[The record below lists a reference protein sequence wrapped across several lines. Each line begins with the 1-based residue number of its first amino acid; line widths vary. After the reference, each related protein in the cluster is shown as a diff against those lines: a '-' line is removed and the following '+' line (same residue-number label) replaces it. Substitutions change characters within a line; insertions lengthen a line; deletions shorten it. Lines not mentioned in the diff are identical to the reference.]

1 MSMKRSRSRSCL
13 NWTLGIL
20 GVLVL
25 CVVGALVVWRM
36 SGREIGGEQATLSIA
51 CSPDKMGVYE
61 QLVER
66 FAQGDPRLSSNRRVT
81 IQLTSLDSEQMVQEA
96 GSNLYHA
103 VTPDS
108 SLWLAEIDRH
118 WAQQTGQQ
126 GAVLV
131 GDTTRATVSPV
142 VIAMWRD
149 VATSLGYPG
158 KDLGWQDLLRA
169 AEDPQFKWSHPSA
182 NTASGLLTTLAIF
195 YAGSGVKRDL
205 TEEAATA
212 QATIDYV
219 SRLEK
224 TVKYYGEGESAVM
237 EQVSQRGRSYLDAFV
252 VQERL
257 VVQYNRQHEGQ
268 LVAIYPVEGTLW
280 ADHPLALLENP
291 ERTDEERQAYALF
304 KEFLLSTETQQFIL
318 QQGFRPTDLSI
329 PLDQP
334 DSPISEMYGAD
345 PTRPY
350 TTLQIPGPSVVSVVR
365 NAWQYTKR
373 RTNIYL
379 VADISG
385 SMEGIKLQDAKEA
398 LHIFLDQVQ
407 GDEERIGLIAFAS
420 TASEV
425 APLAPLGQGR
435 GRLQA
440 AIDGLAAGGNTALLD
455 SVDLALIKLQD
466 LNDTERINAIVVM
479 TDGKENR
486 SRVRLSA
493 LLDNLSRTSESNT
506 PVVVF
511 CIAYGR
517 DADLDVLES
526 ISGASGG
533 FTRQGDPETIKN
545 LYKTLSTYF

>member
-1 MSMKRSRSRSCL
+1 VSVQRDRSRSCL
-13 NWTLGIL
+13 LWTVGIL
-20 GVLVL
+20 GALAL
-25 CVVGALVVWRM
+25 CAVGVAVAWRLM
-36 SGREIGGEQATLSIA
+36 GRETGGQNVTLSIA
-51 CSPDKMGVYE
+51 CSPDKADVYQ
-61 QLVER
+61 QLVDR
-66 FAQGDPRLSSNRRVT
+66 FAQGDPRLPNGKRVE
-81 IQLTSLDSEQMVQEA
+81 IQLTSLDSEQMVEQAE
-96 GSNLYHA
+96 SNLYHA
-103 VTPDS
+103 ISPDS
-108 SLWLAEIDRH
+108 SLWLAEIDRK
-118 WAQQTGQQ
+118 WAEKTGQE
-126 GAVLV
+126 GATLV

-149 VATSLGYPG
+149 VATSLGYPD

-169 AEDPQFKWSHPSA
+169 AESPQFKWSHPSA

-205 TEEAATA
+205 TAEAATA

-219 SRLEK
+219 ARLEK
-224 TVKYYGEGESAVM
+224 TVKYYGEGELAVM
-237 EQVSQRGRSYLDAFV
+237 EQIAQRGRSYLDAFV
-252 VQERL
+252 VQERM
-257 VVQYNRQHEGQ
+257 VVQYNRQHDGQ

-291 ERTDEERQAYALF
+291 QRTDEERLAYNLF
-304 KEFLLSTETQQFIL
+304 KEFLLSAESQQFIL

-334 DSPISEMYGAD
+334 DSPIRSEYGAD
-345 PTRPY
+345 ASRPY

-365 NAWQYTKR
+365 SAWQYTKR

-379 VADISG
+379 IADVSG
-385 SMEGIKLQDAKEA
+385 SMEGTKLKDAKEA
-398 LHIFLDQVQ
+398 LQTFLGQVQ
-407 GDEERIGLIAFAS
+407 SNEERIGLITFAS
-420 TASEV
+420 TATEV
-425 APLAPLGQGR
+425 VPLTPLEQGR
-435 GRLQA
+435 QRLQG
-440 AIDGLAAGGNTALLD
+440 AIDGLVAGGNTALLD

-466 LNDTERINAIVVM
+466 LGDAERINAIVVM

-486 SRVRLSA
+486 SRVRINTLVDSLQRA
-493 LLDNLSRTSESNT
+493 SESDA

-517 DADLDVLES
+517 DADFQVLES
-526 ISGASGG
+526 ISEASGG

>member
-1 MSMKRSRSRSCL
+1 M
-13 NWTLGIL
+13 
-20 GVLVL
+20 
-25 CVVGALVVWRM
+25 
-36 SGREIGGEQATLSIA
+36 
-51 CSPDKMGVYE
+51 DVYE
-61 QLVER
+61 QLVAR
-66 FAQGDPRLSSNRRVT
+66 FAQGEPRLPGNKRFT
-81 IQLTSLDSEQMVQEA
+81 IELTALDSEQMVQEA
-96 GSNLYHA
+96 GSNLYQA

-257 VVQYNRQHEGQ
+257 VVQYNRQHPGQ

-304 KEFLLSTETQQFIL
+304 KEFLLSAETQQFIL

-334 DSPISEMYGAD
+334 DSPISEAYGAD

-379 VADISG
+379 VADVSG
-385 SMEGIKLQDAKEA
+385 SMEGTKLQDAKEA
-398 LHIFLDQVQ
+398 LRIFLDQVQ
-407 GDEERIGLIAFAS
+407 GDEERIGLISFAS
-420 TASEV
+420 TAAEV
-425 APLAPLGQGR
+425 APLTPLGQGR
-435 GRLQA
+435 ERLQA
-440 AIDGLAAGGNTALLD
+440 AIDGLVAGGNTALLD

-517 DADLDVLES
+517 DADLNVLES
-526 ISGASGG
+526 ISSASGG

>member
-1 MSMKRSRSRSCL
+1 VSVQRDRSRSCL
-13 NWTLGIL
+13 LWTVGIL
-20 GVLVL
+20 GALAL
-25 CVVGALVVWRM
+25 CAVGVAVAWRLM
-36 SGREIGGEQATLSIA
+36 GRETGGQNVTLSIA
-51 CSPDKMGVYE
+51 CSPDKADVYQ
-61 QLVER
+61 QLVDR
-66 FAQGDPRLSSNRRVT
+66 FAQGDPRLPNGKRVE
-81 IQLTSLDSEQMVQEA
+81 IQLTSLDSEQMVEQAE
-96 GSNLYHA
+96 SNLYHA
-103 VTPDS
+103 ISPDS
-108 SLWLAEIDRH
+108 SLWLAEIDRK
-118 WAQQTGQQ
+118 WAEKTGQE
-126 GAVLV
+126 GATLV

-149 VATSLGYPG
+149 VATSLGYPD

-169 AEDPQFKWSHPSA
+169 AESPQFKWSHPSA

-205 TEEAATA
+205 TAEAATA

-219 SRLEK
+219 ARLEK
-224 TVKYYGEGESAVM
+224 TVKYYGEGELAVM
-237 EQVSQRGRSYLDAFV
+237 EQIAQRGRSYLDAFV
-252 VQERL
+252 VQERM
-257 VVQYNRQHEGQ
+257 VVQYNRQHDGQ

-291 ERTDEERQAYALF
+291 QRTDEERLAYNLF
-304 KEFLLSTETQQFIL
+304 KEFLLSAESQQFIL

-334 DSPISEMYGAD
+334 DSPIRPEFGAD
-345 PTRPY
+345 ASRPY

-365 NAWQYTKR
+365 SAWQYTKR

-379 VADISG
+379 IADVSG
-385 SMEGIKLQDAKEA
+385 SMEGTKLKDAKEA
-398 LHIFLDQVQ
+398 LQTFLGQVQ
-407 GDEERIGLIAFAS
+407 SNEERIGLITFAS
-420 TASEV
+420 TATEV
-425 APLAPLGQGR
+425 VPLTPLEQGR
-435 GRLQA
+435 QRLQG
-440 AIDGLAAGGNTALLD
+440 AIDGLVAGGNTALLD

-466 LNDTERINAIVVM
+466 LGDAERINAIVVM

-486 SRVRLSA
+486 SRVRINTLVDSLQRA
-493 LLDNLSRTSESNT
+493 SESDA

-517 DADLDVLES
+517 DADFQVLES
-526 ISGASGG
+526 ISEASGG